1 MGDKEEEIP
10 SQEASE
16 NAGDNASNNKPA
28 AEEAEMES
36 LKQTL
41 SDTNLS
47 GADGSQSAPKDKT
60 KIDILLK
67 ATGNA
72 PIMKKKKWAVSPE
85 QHIGWISEFIKKYL
99 KLDANERLFLYIN
112 QTFAPAPD
120 QTVKNLYD
128 CYGTDGKLIIHY
140 CKSQAWG

>member
-1 MGDKEEEIP
+1 MAEKEGIANLTIEDTDKPVTDTPLEVEV
-10 SQEASE
+10 
-16 NAGDNASNNKPA
+16 
-28 AEEAEMES
+28 ES
-36 LKQTL
+36 LKPTIDTSL
-41 SDTNLS
+41 SNTE
-47 GADGSQSAPKDKT
+47 GSQSQSKDKT

-72 PIMKKKKWAVSPE
+72 PIMKKKKWAVNPD
-85 QHIGWISEFIKKYL
+85 QHIGWISEFVKKYL
-99 KLDANERLFLYIN
+99 KLDVNERLFLYIN

>member
-1 MGDKEEEIP
+1 MADKEEDEPTSILASDPAEQP
-10 SQEASE
+10 SSEATE
-16 NAGDNASNNKPA
+16 VED
-28 AEEAEMES
+28 ES
-36 LKQTL
+36 LKTAAADATLQENDGPQTI
-41 SDTNLS
+41 S
-47 GADGSQSAPKDKT
+47 KDKT

-72 PIMKKKKWAVSPE
+72 PIMKKKKWAVNPD
-85 QHIGWISEFIKKYL
+85 QHIGMISEFVKKYL

-120 QTVKNLYD
+120 QTVRNLYD